1 MKFAREAY
9 SAGLVEEMRPLWV
22 SHYAETHDEMYGQLN
37 PDLGFYER
45 AVPIMR
51 IFTARDDAGELHGY
65 QVFFVMNDP
74 HSRDSVQA
82 VQDILYLCRSAREGL
97 AGYRFIKWCAE
108 QLEAEGVDVIHQR
121 IAAKHDFGP
130 VLERMG
136 FELEDLTYSK
146 RCKKLAEV

>member
-1 MKFAREAY
+1 VKFAREAY
-9 SAGLVEEMRPLWV
+9 SAGLVEEMRPLWI

-45 AVPIMR
+45 ASPIMR
-51 IFTARDDAGELHGY
+51 IFTARDDAGELQGY

-97 AGYRFIKWCAE
+97 TGYKFIRWCME
-108 QLEAEGVDVIHQR
+108 QLTDVDVIHQR
-121 IAAKHDFGP
+121 IPAKSDVGP

-136 FELEDLTYSK
+136 FELEDLTYS
-146 RCKKLAEV
+146 RRVRKLVEV